1 MVLYFFVWKFY
12 YLAGHRTKLFFS
24 PEILGYSGTHFFA
37 KEEPIDPVAPKIT
50 FFIIK
55 NNIIK
60 GYLHANNDACNI

>member
-1 MVLYFFVWKFY
+1 MN
-12 YLAGHRTKLFFS
+12 FS
-24 PEILGYSGTHFFA
+24 PPSTNFFA